1 MSHFTH
7 RQWLLNILALVL
19 LKITS
24 TTLNNTFIN
33 TISSFPF
40 TYFNTKYV
48 LSPFCEPISV
58 LGNWEDHIKIN
69 ALLIDED
76 LAHLE

>member
-7 RQWLLNILALVL
+7 RQWLLTILALVL
-19 LKITS
+19 LRITS
-24 TTLNNTFIN
+24 ATLNNMLIN
-33 TISSFPF
+33 TVSSFPF

-48 LSPFCEPISV
+48 LSSFCEPISV

-76 LAHLE
+76 SAHLE